1 MKEMFVMG
9 NIYHCP
15 VYHCMAVSIIS
26 TFTGDII
33 QNFYED
39 RDSDYLHTCRLELD
53 VLNRK

>member
-9 NIYHCP
+9 EVYHCP

-26 TFTGDII
+26 TFTGDVM